1 MYTHNTQEIPFT
13 HIIPRKYHVHT
24 LYTGNTM
31 YPHYTQEILCTHII
45 HGAIGKLKAVGKL
58 EVIPLENPIN
68 LIGDDYFSFLEIY
81 K

>member
-1 MYTHNTQEIPFT
+1 
-13 HIIPRKYHVHT
+13 
-24 LYTGNTM
+24 M
-31 YPHYTQEILCTHII
+31 YPHYTQEIPCTHII

-68 LIGDDYFSFLEIY
+68 LIDDDYFSFLEIY